1 MSWIESIFYGLI
13 SGITDFLPVSSR
25 AHQALFRYL
34 FGVSVKAP
42 LQELLI
48 HIGVF
53 FSIILGCWEVL
64 LRLRREQKALSGPR
78 RRRVRSFD
86 SRSLYDLRLLKTASV
101 PLLAGSLLYFTT
113 ARLENNLL
121 SLMVFLFLNGFV
133 LLLTDHTRRG
143 NRDSRTMSGLDGI
156 VMGILGALSVFPGV
170 SRTGMI
176 CAYGTARGAQGQNAA
191 TWAVLLGIPAMLFS
205 VVYDM
210 ICVVSS
216 GTGAAS
222 FTAVICCILSGF
234 SAFCGGYIGIT
245 LLKTI
250 VNHSGFSKFAYYAIG
265 AGLFSFILYLIT

>member
-1 MSWIESIFYGLI
+1 MSLIECILYGLI
-13 SGITDFLPVSSR
+13 SGITEFLPVSSR

-34 FGVSVKAP
+34 FGISTKAP
-42 LQELLI
+42 LQELLV

-53 FSIILGCWEVL
+53 FSIILSCWEVL
-64 LRLRREQKALSGPR
+64 LRLRREQKTLSGTR
-78 RRRVRSFD
+78 RRRVRSLD

-101 PLLAGSLLYFTT
+101 PLLAGLLLYFAT

-121 SLMVFLFLNGFV
+121 LLMAFLLLYGFV
-133 LLLTDHTRRG
+133 LLLADHTRRG
-143 NRDSRTMSGLDGI
+143 NRDARTMTGLDGI
-156 VMGILGALSVFPGV
+156 AMGMLGALSVFPGV

-176 CAYGTARGAQGQNAA
+176 CAYGTARGAEGQNAA

-222 FTAVICCILSGF
+222 FTAVIGYILSGF
-234 SAFCGGYIGIT
+234 VAFCGGYMGIA

-250 VNHSGFSKFAYYAIG
+250 LNHSGYSKFAYYAIG
-265 AGLFSFILYLIT
+265 TGLFSFILYLIT